1 MSKEEFTDDYEVGYG
16 KPPKKSQFQK
26 GVSGNPTGRPKKA
39 RDLGA
44 TLVREANSLAPIID
58 NNGQKVRISKHE
70 VAVKVLLNGAMKGKS
85 SDQRLYF
92 SLYPPAFEKVALVD
106 AQRTKIEMDVCADD
120 LSNDMLAKIIVRS
133 RAYKDLE
140 TERIAESKSK
150 AKRPRLA
157 KSGPLED

>member
-39 RDLGA
+39 RELGA
-44 TLVREANSLAPIID
+44 ALLREANSLITIHE
-58 NNGQKVRISKHE
+58 NGRNIRQSKHD

-92 SLYPPAFEKVALVD
+92 SLYPQAFERFALL
-106 AQRTKIEMDVCADD
+106 AQQAKDEIGKCADD
-120 LSNDMLAKIIVRS
+120 LSDDMLAKIIVAS
-133 RAYKDLE
+133 QGYKDLKKQSVD
-140 TERIAESKSK
+140 ESNSK
-150 AKRPRLA
+150 AKRQSLA
-157 KSGPLED
+157 EVGTA